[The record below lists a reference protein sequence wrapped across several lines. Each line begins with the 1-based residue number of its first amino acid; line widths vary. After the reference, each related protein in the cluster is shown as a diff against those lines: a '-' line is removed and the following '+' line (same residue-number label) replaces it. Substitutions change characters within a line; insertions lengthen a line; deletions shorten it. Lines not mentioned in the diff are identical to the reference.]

1 MKLRQIQTGQVYVVV
16 QTAKDWGE
24 YPLPPK
30 LVAKWTILSIFRSEN
45 TSDYGLVFYN
55 FSQSMGLVPLKDIH
69 IFDWSRR
76 KAGESGLTPAY
87 DV

>member
-1 MKLRQIQTGQVYVVV
+1 MNLKPLAPGQVYVVV
-16 QTAKDWGE
+16 KTPKEWEE
-24 YPLPPK
+24 YPLPPN

-55 FSQSMGLVPLKDIH
+55 FSQNMGLAPLKDIH
-69 IFDWSRR
+69 IFDWEKR

-87 DV
+87 A